1 MHSNYEI
8 VRYRP
13 ELKRQVIE
21 LQTHLWS
28 PDLSLNTS
36 YFEWK
41 YERNPYLKEQLIY
54 LAMHDGKAIG
64 MRGFFGVQ
72 WECGVPP
79 MRFTSLYADDMVI
92 APEHRNRGLM
102 SKIMTFAF
110 EDLAANGYEYAFN
123 LSAGL
128 ATLRSSLSMGWRSA
142 GWVRPMRLRSW
153 PTVLQG
159 GVSPAHQEGS
169 SIFGQ
174 SY

>member
-41 YERNPYLKEQLIY
+41 YERNPYLKEPLIY

-72 WECGVPP
+72 WECGVPTDAFHQLVC
-79 MRFTSLYADDMVI
+79 RRHGNRSRTSQSRSHVQDHDI
-92 APEHRNRGLM
+92 
-102 SKIMTFAF
+102 AF
-110 EDLAANGYEYAFN
+110 EDLAAKGYEYAFN

-128 ATLRSSLSMGWRSA
+128 VTLRSSLSMGWRSA
-142 GWVRPMRLRSW
+142 GWVRPMRRRSW

-159 GVSPAHQEGS
+159 GVSPTHEEAS
-169 SIFGQ
+169 RIFG
-174 SY
+174 